1 MSVNIRVYPNK
12 LDPEIFEQ
20 NHCEAG
26 LTITQWLEQTV
37 PAYYERDAPLM
48 SMVLDG
54 LEVEPEHWPI
64 VVLNDGNN
72 LEIFVEPKEPVTI
85 AMAVIAVISAAAA
98 IYYANQSIPDTYNS
112 SVPKGSPIYSVNAQ
126 GNQPRLMGVVP
137 EVLGYHKV
145 FPDYLN
151 QIRREYVDHEEYL
164 YLMLS
169 IGVGAYAIDLNEIY
183 IGDTSIA
190 SFGDDIDCQFFSP
203 GQSVEGNDAHRNV
216 HSSKEVGGSNGQ
228 SGFELKGSIALGV
241 LSVASGSRAFV
252 QYGNRDSLGTH
263 LDGNAIGETF
273 DFIAQSKALV
283 GDYIEIFD
291 ADNALYNGTY
301 LIKDLDNSEEGVV
314 FRTSHLAKVDPVTLD
329 IISEVDFLPSLG
341 SLTSELFYRFG
352 ANYYIFR
359 AGAEGSEVGPYKVSP
374 SGVGVYRAYLDFKF
388 PEGLC
393 VLDDLGVPT
402 AHSVSV
408 LVEWREDGGVWNGL
422 EYMFSA
428 SVVDAR
434 AYTVVLELS
443 GAEGIEVKVSRLTP
457 EVDDLK
463 YKEKCE
469 WTALRSE
476 LPAASSYPGVT
487 TMALRVK
494 GTNVLASTAEN
505 KVNLIVKRHLPTW
518 SGSAFG
524 GVAATNDIAPAV
536 KYLADQAGLPVDMD
550 ELKRLHDIWQ
560 ARGDEFNGVFDN
572 ATTAWE
578 ALKRVLAVG
587 FAEPTLDY
595 GQLIPVRDEQRS
607 NIEYMYAPQNILPN
621 SWSMS
626 ASLFDA
632 SEPDGV
638 EVEYMDGSGGTW
650 KSGTILCTL
659 PGETGENPEK
669 VRAFGITDRTK
680 AYQYGM
686 RKRSAMRYRR
696 KQHKFATEMDGL
708 NSNYLSYDGLGIE
721 SPSFSQTGELIAFN
735 GRTLT
740 LSEDV
745 EFGTG
750 THYIALRKA
759 NGTAS
764 GPYVCTQGAASN
776 EVILASDLDF
786 VPVIN
791 GRQEPPFYMFGV
803 ASEWCER
810 VLIQKIE
817 PSGTDR
823 VNITAIND
831 DDRVY
836 AYDDAVAPS

>member
-12 LDPEIFEQ
+12 LDPEMFEQ

-37 PAYYERDAPLM
+37 PAYYEREAPLM

-54 LEVEPEHWPI
+54 LEVEPEHWSI

-85 AMAVIAVISAAAA
+85 ALAVIAVVSAAAA

-137 EVLGYHKV
+137 QVFGRHKL

-151 QIRREYVDHEEYL
+151 SPHRLYEGNEEYFYAFMSASVGQL
-164 YLMLS
+164 VITADDVY
-169 IGVGAYAIDLNEIY
+169 IGNTKATDFGSDVEVEVFAPGADVSGNRATENVYSSPEVKDFELIGGAVFDYSTTTWRARRALAANAFSKWEVAKSWGQWPDMSSSVTQAMEIVEGPAGILGFYKLVRHYTDSSDGGTSHGASEFTPVDRYMNPIDRPDPFGSLAPHEVFDMKMRRIELDAHGDVIGPYAVAPQEVPADKLFLNFSFPTGLCIVNGDSSLTEYTVQINVVLLFEDGQEQIIVYDFTARTTDQIAYTKEIAID
-183 IGDTSIA
+183 
-190 SFGDDIDCQFFSP
+190 
-203 GQSVEGNDAHRNV
+203 RN
-216 HSSKEVGGSNGQ
+216 
-228 SGFELKGSIALGV
+228 
-241 LSVASGSRAFV
+241 RMP
-252 QYGNRDSLGTH
+252 R
-263 LDGNAIGETF
+263 
-273 DFIAQSKALV
+273 
-283 GDYIEIFD
+283 
-291 ADNALYNGTY
+291 
-301 LIKDLDNSEEGVV
+301 
-314 FRTSHLAKVDPVTLD
+314 
-329 IISEVDFLPSLG
+329 IS
-341 SLTSELFYRFG
+341 FYRYTYG
-352 ANYYIFR
+352 
-359 AGAEGSEVGPYKVSP
+359 
-374 SGVGVYRAYLDFKF
+374 
-388 PEGLC
+388 
-393 VLDDLGVPT
+393 
-402 AHSVSV
+402 
-408 LVEWREDGGVWNGL
+408 WNGL
-422 EYMFSA
+422 EYRDECRLTSMS
-428 SVVDAR
+428 SVIDGKSSYEGITTLAVKIRGNNVLSSSSENKINCIATRKLRHFNDSGQLVFGETKDIA
-434 AYTVVLELS
+434 AAVLE
-443 GAEGIEVKVSRLTP
+443 
-457 EVDDLK
+457 
-463 YKEKCE
+463 C
-469 WTALRSE
+469 WT
-476 LPAASSYPGVT
+476 
-487 TMALRVK
+487 
-494 GTNVLASTAEN
+494 
-505 KVNLIVKRHLPTW
+505 
-518 SGSAFG
+518 SAG
-524 GVAATNDIAPAV
+524 HDESAI
-536 KYLADQAGLPVDMD
+536 DMD
-550 ELKRLHDIWQ
+550 ELWRLHQVWK

-572 ATTAWE
+572 ATTVWE
-578 ALKRVLAVG
+578 ALKRVLTVG

-621 SWSMS
+621 SWNMS

-650 KSGTILCTL
+650 KSATILCTL
-659 PGETGENPEK
+659 PGEAGENPEK

-791 GRQEPPFYMFGV
+791 GRQDPPFYMFGI
-803 ASEWCER
+803 AAEWCER